1 MPKRA
6 ILRLLQ
12 RNNFM
17 GLVLMDR
24 LDSCRAPEFGGTL
37 QGHGRS
43 RGLAAHRAVISSK
56 NHSAKA
62 GIFTQDT
69 VYSPTY
75 DPADISAD
83 IQSKISTA
91 ECKERGK
98 PKV

>member
-1 MPKRA
+1 
-6 ILRLLQ
+6 
-12 RNNFM
+12 M
-17 GLVLMDR
+17 GLALMDR

-56 NHSAKA
+56 NHAAKA

-69 VYSPTY
+69 VYSPIY

-83 IQSKISTA
+83 IQAKISTA
-91 ECKERGK
+91 ERKERGI

>member
-1 MPKRA
+1 
-6 ILRLLQ
+6 
-12 RNNFM
+12 M

-43 RGLAAHRAVISSK
+43 GGLAAYRGVISSK
-56 NHSAKA
+56 NHGAKA

-83 IQSKISTA
+83 IQAKISTA
-91 ECKERGK
+91 ERKERGI

>member
-1 MPKRA
+1 
-6 ILRLLQ
+6 
-12 RNNFM
+12 M

-24 LDSCRAPEFGGTL
+24 LDSCRALEFGGTL

-43 RGLAAHRAVISSK
+43 GGLAAYRAVISSK
-56 NHSAKA
+56 NHAAKA

-83 IQSKISTA
+83 IQAKISTA
-91 ECKERGK
+91 ERKERGI

>member
-1 MPKRA
+1 
-6 ILRLLQ
+6 
-12 RNNFM
+12 M

-37 QGHGRS
+37 QGHGCCS
-43 RGLAAHRAVISSK
+43 GLAAYRAVISSK
-56 NHSAKA
+56 NHAAKA

-83 IQSKISTA
+83 IQAKISTA
-91 ECKERGK
+91 ERKERGI

>member
-1 MPKRA
+1 
-6 ILRLLQ
+6 
-12 RNNFM
+12 M

-37 QGHGRS
+37 QGHGHS
-43 RGLAAHRAVISSK
+43 RGLAAYRAVISSK
-56 NHSAKA
+56 NHAAKA

-83 IQSKISTA
+83 IQAKISAA
-91 ECKERGK
+91 ERKERGI

>member
-6 ILRLLQ
+6 ILRLLR

-17 GLVLMDR
+17 GLVLVDR

-37 QGHGRS
+37 QGHGRAG
-43 RGLAAHRAVISSK
+43 GLAAYRAVISSK
-56 NHSAKA
+56 NHGAKA

-83 IQSKISTA
+83 IQAKISTA
-91 ECKERGK
+91 ERKERGI